1 MPTRRPGR
9 PTAKQV
15 LTLKRFELSLCQL
28 KQPANF
34 NIPVAS
40 RHVSRVRFKKK
51 RLTVVCDILVT
62 KSTIVSLC
70 GYRNIFTSM
79 PSEFTTSEFTV
90 VGVGVRGL
98 LGARYGRYLVGL
110 CALEFVHYEYFN

>member
-1 MPTRRPGR
+1 
-9 PTAKQV
+9 
-15 LTLKRFELSLCQL
+15 
-28 KQPANF
+28 
-34 NIPVAS
+34 
-40 RHVSRVRFKKK
+40 
-51 RLTVVCDILVT
+51 
-62 KSTIVSLC
+62 
-70 GYRNIFTSM
+70 M